1 VIWGDVED
9 LFEYSRSNPRPSGI
23 QRLAFEIQRSLRTCL
38 AGTGRLR
45 FVRHAGRGQAPLLRE
60 VPWEDVE
67 GLFAGLTEAP
77 EPRSPATS
85 VARGAAD
92 TAAPSLL
99 SAARHL
105 LGRIALGMPVELR
118 DPALRAWFLQKD
130 AIREIAALIGNSRL
144 RQPPPPASPAV
155 AGSNLPIRQGDV
167 FLVLGAPWVHADF
180 GGLLR
185 ALREIYGIRVA
196 LLLYDLV
203 PALRPEWCARD
214 LVDGFRAWLGA
225 SLRQCDI
232 LLSISRYTAREVEE
246 WARREGI
253 ALTGPVRPVPVG
265 TGFGVGALADLPR
278 PPGLPREGTY
288 ALFVSTLEARKNHA
302 LLVRV
307 WARLLEEE
315 RQGLRPPGSVPE
327 LVFAGR
333 VGWLVADL
341 VQQLDNAQW
350 FGGRVRL
357 VRDPSDAELRA
368 LYEGCLFSLFP
379 SWHEGWGLPVTEA
392 LALGVPVLCS
402 SACALPEAGGSLARY
417 FDPGDTRGCHAA
429 VAEVLDDPAGLA
441 AWRAEVRAGFRPTP
455 WSATA
460 RAVLE
465 ALAGTSEEAAEETAG

>member
-1 VIWGDVED
+1 
-9 LFEYSRSNPRPSGI
+9 
-23 QRLAFEIQRSLRTCL
+23 
-38 AGTGRLR
+38 
-45 FVRHAGRGQAPLLRE
+45 
-60 VPWEDVE
+60 
-67 GLFAGLTEAP
+67 
-77 EPRSPATS
+77 
-85 VARGAAD
+85 
-92 TAAPSLL
+92 
-99 SAARHL
+99 
-105 LGRIALGMPVELR
+105 M
-118 DPALRAWFLQKD
+118 
-130 AIREIAALIGNSRL
+130 
-144 RQPPPPASPAV
+144 
-155 AGSNLPIRQGDV
+155 
-167 FLVLGAPWVHADF
+167 
-180 GGLLR
+180 
-185 ALREIYGIRVA
+185 
-196 LLLYDLV
+196 
-203 PALRPEWCARD
+203 
-214 LVDGFRAWLGA
+214 
-225 SLRQCDI
+225 
-232 LLSISRYTAREVEE
+232 
-246 WARREGI
+246 
-253 ALTGPVRPVPVG
+253 RPVPVG
-265 TGFGVGALADLPR
+265 TGFGAGALADLPR

-307 WARLLEEE
+307 WARLLDEE
-315 RQGLRPPGSVPE
+315 RRGLRPPGSVPE

-429 VAEVLDDPAGLA
+429 VASVLDDPGGLA
-441 AWRAEVRAGFRPTP
+441 AWRAEIRAGFRPTP

-465 ALAGTSEEAAEETAG
+465 ALEGTWEEAAGETAG